1 MGFTEGLTSAMEN
14 IDIQYTYH
22 EHQGESFTNGGC
34 YTVPVY
40 HSHTNSCYSKC
51 PSTIYYLNS
60 TDTQSQFR
68 CNKCGWQGYIDK
80 VHNPR
85 TGDPCPNSVISC
97 SLTGTIIAY
106 DIGCGKTT
114 DTVESAT
121 IIFN

>member
-1 MGFTEGLTSAMEN
+1 MTSAMEN

-22 EHQGESFTNGGC
+22 EHQGEPSINGGC
-34 YTVPVY
+34 YTTPVY
-40 HSHTNSCYSKC
+40 HSHVSNCYSKC
-51 PSTIYYLNS
+51 TGTLYSLNN
-60 TDTQSQFR
+60 TGTETQWR
-68 CNKCGWQGYIDK
+68 CPKCDWKGYRSNSSGTK
-80 VHNPR
+80 Y
-85 TGDPCPNSVISC
+85 GDPCPTSVISC